1 MEHPHPAATN
11 HAGPNDDDLVTANER
26 EETACE
32 SPMVAASTRRLGEV
46 LALARRTAKP
56 QDPSLW
62 LGLARKR
69 SFLNRNR
76 SFSPVVARVDGVGGF
91 ST

>member
-1 MEHPHPAATN
+1 MPT
-11 HAGPNDDDLVTANER
+11 GDDLEMVNEK
-26 EETACE
+26 EENACVKLRVAE
-32 SPMVAASTRRLGEV
+32 SMRRLEEV